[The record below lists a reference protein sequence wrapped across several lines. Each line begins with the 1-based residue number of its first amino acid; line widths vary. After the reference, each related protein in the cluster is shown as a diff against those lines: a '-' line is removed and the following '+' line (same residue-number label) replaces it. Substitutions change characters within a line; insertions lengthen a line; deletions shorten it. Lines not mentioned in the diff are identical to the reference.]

1 MSIPIYSL
9 VAYSNTGKTTFLEK
23 LLPELTARGLRVA
36 VFKHDAHEFQV
47 DREGKDSWR
56 MTRAGAAV
64 TVIASETHSAFMENR
79 YVPPETLIARITDV
93 DVILTEGYK
102 HGPWKKIAMSRKAN
116 GKPLPLPPE
125 ACFAVVTDEEVEA
138 DVPVLGLE
146 DAAGL
151 AELICRDMGWSGP
164 DDPKL
169 L

>member
-23 LLPELTARGLRVA
+23 LLPELTARGLRAA

-64 TVIASETHSAFMENR
+64 TVVASETHSAFMENR

-93 DVILTEGYK
+93 DIILTEGYK
-102 HGPWKKIAMSRKAN
+102 HGPWKKIAMSRRAN
-116 GKPLPLPPE
+116 GKPLPLLPE
-125 ACFAVVTDEEVEA
+125 ECFAVVTDEDPLIYHLLILLLHLIHYLKQQME
-138 DVPVLGLE
+138 LKHQLLKQIGL
-146 DAAGL
+146 
-151 AELICRDMGWSGP
+151 I
-164 DDPKL
+164 
-169 L
+169 